1 MKRFRLF
8 WALLLLATLQ
18 TTPILAQ
25 GVTYY
30 EVEEYTPTV
39 YMIAVGET
47 LQEYDPEASRQA
59 VVDDF
64 KKTHR
69 CGFQQSHNPQFIFAT
84 RNNRFALGIGGFV
97 NLRTSF
103 DFDGAM
109 GNIDFIPYDIPMS
122 KGYANKQ
129 RIMMDA
135 STSRVFLKAIIN
147 SQTLG
152 KVQIYTDIDFRGGD
166 QFSYIP
172 RLRSA
177 YIKAKGFTVGR
188 DVTTFCDLMAAP
200 QTIDFQGPNAYNFAF
215 NEMIRYEHSFLKNR
229 LTVGIAAEMPSVNG
243 TYGENFSPI
252 YQRVP
257 DGILYAQYAWGKE
270 RMSHIRVSGVVRDMY
285 LHDNVNGENTTQVGW
300 GVQLSGHIGITR
312 WVDIYMNGVY
322 GKGITPY
329 IQDLAGSP
337 YDFGYNPE
345 NPEQIQ
351 TMPMWGWQAA
361 AQVNIIPSRLW
372 LAGGYSQVTLDKHNG
387 YLSDN
392 QYHRGDYIFG
402 NAFFN
407 LTSNLT
413 LAVEY
418 LHGSRKDMSG
428 AKNSANR
435 FSIMAQYN
443 F

>member
-18 TTPILAQ
+18 TAPILAQ

-147 SQTLG
+147 SQKLG

-177 YIKAKGFTVGR
+177 YILWSVRKNLSSADGCR
-188 DVTTFCDLMAAP
+188 
-200 QTIDFQGPNAYNFAF
+200 
-215 NEMIRYEHSFLKNR
+215 SSSLKK
-229 LTVGIAAEMPSVNG
+229 TG
-243 TYGENFSPI
+243 
-252 YQRVP
+252 
-257 DGILYAQYAWGKE
+257 
-270 RMSHIRVSGVVRDMY
+270 
-285 LHDNVNGENTTQVGW
+285 
-300 GVQLSGHIGITR
+300 
-312 WVDIYMNGVY
+312 
-322 GKGITPY
+322 
-329 IQDLAGSP
+329 
-337 YDFGYNPE
+337 
-345 NPEQIQ
+345 
-351 TMPMWGWQAA
+351 
-361 AQVNIIPSRLW
+361 
-372 LAGGYSQVTLDKHNG
+372 
-387 YLSDN
+387 
-392 QYHRGDYIFG
+392 
-402 NAFFN
+402 
-407 LTSNLT
+407 
-413 LAVEY
+413 
-418 LHGSRKDMSG
+418 
-428 AKNSANR
+428 
-435 FSIMAQYN
+435 
-443 F
+443 